1 MNKMITFTATLLL
14 SFGAYAQ
21 VPQNVELCELEIW
34 DESEATFT
42 EKNLLNIK
50 LEANPS
56 AVFAKI
62 VEQHFAAQYEQNLSY
77 AEIRKQFLADGE
89 NDYNDLYINELTHK
103 ATGKVYLEVKS
114 YPGDNPYGAIY
125 TADGF
130 RMLATNSDSSIDLIT
145 KNGTFSC
152 YEINKD
158 KYE

>member
-1 MNKMITFTATLLL
+1 MTKMLTLTMTLLL
-14 SFGAYAQ
+14 SFGAFAQ

-34 DESEATFT
+34 DEREAAFVQ
-42 EKNLLNIK
+42 EDLLDIK
-50 LEANPS
+50 KDANPS
-56 AVFAKI
+56 AIFAKL
-62 VEQHFAAQYEQNLSY
+62 VEQHFAVQYEQTLPY
-77 AEIRKQFLADGE
+77 AEIRKQFLADGDNE
-89 NDYNDLYINELTHK
+89 YNDLYIHRLTHT

-125 TADGF
+125 TADGKK
-130 RMLATNSDSSIDLIT
+130 MLATNSDSSIDLIT